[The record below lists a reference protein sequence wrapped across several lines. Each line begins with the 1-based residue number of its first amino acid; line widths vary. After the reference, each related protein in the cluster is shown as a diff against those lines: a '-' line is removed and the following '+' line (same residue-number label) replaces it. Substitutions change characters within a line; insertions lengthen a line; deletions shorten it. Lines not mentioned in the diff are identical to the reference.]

1 MMETSARAY
10 ARAVYETAV
19 GEWLEDLRKIKQRL
33 ERRNLVMA
41 LDDPAK
47 PFDAKKA
54 LLEEVLDA
62 DIDRRARN
70 FVYTLASNN
79 DVNMLD
85 EIIADYERILRQGAL
100 ELPLAQV
107 TSAVSLTD
115 SEREAIEQRLR
126 RRFGEEIEVNYQ
138 VNPSIIGGVI
148 IRVGDKYIDGSVAA
162 KLEAMRERLV
172 SRQ

>member
-1 MMETSARAY
+1 MEASPRVY

-19 GEWLEDLRKIKQRL
+19 GDWLEDLRKIRDRL
-33 ERRNLVMA
+33 ERRALVPI

-47 PFDAKKA
+47 AFDEKKRI
-54 LLEEVLDA
+54 LDEVLGP

-70 FVYTLASNN
+70 FMYTLASNN
-79 DVNMLD
+79 DVSLLD
-85 EIIADYERILRQGAL
+85 EVIADYERLLRQGAL

-107 TSAVSLTD
+107 TTAIPLTD

-126 RRFGEEIEVNYQ
+126 RRFGEEVEITYQ
-138 VNPSIIGGVI
+138 VEPSIIGGVI
-148 IRVGDKYIDGSVAA
+148 VRVGDKYVDGSIAT
-162 KLEAMRERLV
+162 KLETMRERLV